1 MSLYTDILASGPLA
15 YWPLYRSV
23 EDASGNNRPLT
34 GSGSPVWGGGLLT
47 GERYPAVRLIGE
59 AEVITPNVKI
69 PNANLPGAVAVE
81 GFFKTHTAGSWR
93 AVIGLN
99 QPLSGNVGRYFIL
112 YSFDLGFYLKNN
124 NVNMP
129 ALPISVDSLMG
140 STHHYVV
147 QYEEATGTTRVY
159 IDGTVVPEWDAAGN
173 VFAAQPSAYM
183 MPGGFINNGY
193 STTNS
198 VTAHVAVYDRPLS
211 PVEISSRQAYRD
223 ELPPVPAC
231 VTAAISWANSET
243 REQAWPGE
251 IAVRPATKQVPAL
264 IWRETEPVLPVD
276 AKLTLGFIRGVTS
289 LQGAPQ
295 VNKRVVCFDA
305 SMLPVAE
312 CNTDA
317 SGEFRFDLLWKHK
330 LYTIMAMDSGS
341 FTYSPAAAD
350 RRQPESYS

>member
-147 QYEEATGTTRVY
+147 QYEESTGTTRVY

-223 ELPPVPAC
+223 ELPPTPAC
-231 VTAAISWANSET
+231 VTAA
-243 REQAWPGE
+243 
-251 IAVRPATKQVPAL
+251 PAL
-264 IWRETEPVLPVD
+264 LWRATERVPPVD
-276 AKLTLGFIRGVTS
+276 ARLTLGFIRGVTS
-289 LQGAPQ
+289 LHGAPQ
-295 VNKRVVCFDA
+295 VNKRVVCFDE

>member
-34 GSGSPVWGGGLLT
+34 ASGSPLWGGGLLT
-47 GERYPAVRLIGE
+47 VELYPAALLTSASHI
-59 AEVITPNVKI
+59 KI
-69 PNANLPGAVAVE
+69 PNASLPGAVAVE
-81 GFFKTHTAGSWR
+81 GFFKIHTDGSYR
-93 AVIGLN
+93 TVIGLN
-99 QPLSGNVGRYFIL
+99 QPLSGAVGRYVIT
-112 YSFDLGFYLKNN
+112 YGSVRGFYLTNN
-124 NVNMP
+124 GVIMP

-147 QYEEATGTTRVY
+147 QYEEASGTTRAY
-159 IDGTVVPEWDAAGN
+159 IDGTVVPEWDCPGN

-183 MPGGFINNGY
+183 MPGGNMYDGASN
-193 STTNS
+193 TNS

-211 PVEISSRQAYRD
+211 PVEISSRQAYRA
-223 ELPPVPAC
+223 ELPPTPAC
-231 VTAAISWANSET
+231 VTAA
-243 REQAWPGE
+243 
-251 IAVRPATKQVPAL
+251 PAL
-264 IWRETEPVLPVD
+264 LWRATERVPPVD
-276 AKLTLGFIRGVTS
+276 ARLTLGFIRGVTS
-289 LQGAPQ
+289 LHGAPQ
-295 VNKRVVCFDA
+295 VNKRVVCFDE